1 MNTTTIIVKNGA
13 PGTLS
18 NADGVSLKI
27 AIEKALSDD
36 NIAILSFAG
45 IDTISTS
52 FLNSSIGEIVDQFG
66 IQTLKN
72 RIKIS
77 HYTPSLAA
85 VISKYVG
92 ELTASVH

>member
-1 MNTTTIIVKNGA
+1 MSTQTINIKDTTT
-13 PGTLS
+13 GTLT
-18 NADGVSLKI
+18 NADGERLKI
-27 AIEKALSDD
+27 AIEKALTGN
-36 NIAILSFAG
+36 NIIVLSFAG
-45 IDTISTS
+45 INTISTS

-66 IQTLKN
+66 LQALKN

>member
-1 MNTTTIIVKNGA
+1 MSTTTINIKDTTT
-13 PGTLS
+13 GTLT
-18 NADGVSLKI
+18 NADGERLKI
-27 AIEKALSDD
+27 AIEKALTGN
-36 NIAILSFAG
+36 NIIVLSFAG
-45 IDTISTS
+45 INTISTS

-66 IQTLKN
+66 LQALKN